1 MIRRFIS
8 RLAVAEVL
16 FLLVG
21 SSLWATA
28 GSRVARYAA
37 FQSGLEWILGMQEPE
52 NAPARL
58 SIPRLGMSVLVVDG
72 SDEKSLALGA
82 GHIKGTA
89 RIGARGNTVI
99 AGHRD
104 MAFRAL
110 GDIKAGDEVHV
121 VADGTTYKYVVNRI
135 RIVEPSDVSVLRDD
149 GVPKLTLITC
159 YPFSYVGNA
168 PKRYI
173 VEAELFQ

>member
-1 MIRRFIS
+1 MIGRFVS

-37 FQSGLEWILGMQEPE
+37 FQSGLEWIFGMQEPD

-72 SDEKSLALGA
+72 ADERSLALGA
-82 GHIKGTA
+82 GRIHGTA
-89 RIGARGNTVI
+89 RIGERGNVVI

-110 GDIKAGDEVHV
+110 RDVKAGDEVRV
-121 VADGTTYKYVVNRI
+121 VADGTTYKYIVNRI
-135 RIVEPSDVSVLRDD
+135 RIVEPSDVSVLHDD

-159 YPFSYVGNA
+159 YPFCYVGDA
-168 PKRYI
+168 PQRYV
-173 VEAELFQ
+173 VEAEMFQ